1 MSFIR
6 KKSEWKTTKRSEI
19 KIGSF
24 TGDFIIRKP
33 PAKRVVG
40 NIMQE
45 YNIEMVSYLNTGELK
60 LVLLDPLLPPQLLQ
74 QCETVS
80 SYYVL
85 EKVLGHT
92 TESLENK

>member
-6 KKSEWKTTKRSEI
+6 KKSEWKTKKRSEI

-45 YNIEMVSYLNTGELK
+45 YNIEMVSY
-60 LVLLDPLLPPQLLQ
+60 
-74 QCETVS
+74 
-80 SYYVL
+80 
-85 EKVLGHT
+85 
-92 TESLENK
+92 